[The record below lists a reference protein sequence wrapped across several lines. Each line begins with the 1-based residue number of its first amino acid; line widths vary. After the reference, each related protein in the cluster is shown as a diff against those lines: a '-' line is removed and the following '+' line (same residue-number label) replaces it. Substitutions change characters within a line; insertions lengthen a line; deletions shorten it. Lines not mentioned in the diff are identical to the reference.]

1 MFGHAEGV
9 PALAKHLMRI
19 RVVQARSQR
28 RGAAGAITE
37 FVPLPFVHA
46 EAPMYRLG
54 GARAGPTLREAV
66 LVHAVAR
73 LGLFPLVPN
82 VQVSWTKMGPEGA
95 ALALR
100 AGANDL
106 GGTLMNEHI
115 SRAAGASHGQEMDPD
130 GMRAL
135 VARLPPDADGAR
147 RFTWQRT
154 TTYGVAERERVVA
167 ADNAPALTPI

>member
-1 MFGHAEGV
+1 MYTYDASAAMG
-9 PALAKHLMRI
+9 LAHVTVWPLMTKYGLSR
-19 RVVQARSQR
+19 
-28 RGAAGAITE
+28 
-37 FVPLPFVHA
+37 PLVTKYGFPQ
-46 EAPMYRLG
+46 
-54 GARAGPTLREAV
+54 
-66 LVHAVAR
+66 VAR
-73 LGLFPLVPN
+73 LALPN
-82 VQVSWTKMGPEGA
+82 IPSVQTSWTKMGARGA
-95 ALALR
+95 AMALR